1 MTKAFQMA
9 LHFVVLFLLFFGF
22 NFYGINTRYVATVLL
37 AILLVITPGSLNI
50 FIRVFKSIENK
61 KILGSMVLYTII
73 TTLITYFH
81 QESDLNLAI
90 GVSRLL
96 IFYIDCLM
104 LWCLLPKEHTD
115 ASIKLLIGIFIA
127 QSLIIIAAFLSP
139 NILNIVRQFQY
150 EDIMAIA
157 DSYLDYG
164 TFRGLALSGEQ
175 FHGLTVS
182 FGFVSLFTMKE
193 YLDTRDAKWV
203 LVFLL
208 LFAANM
214 YVGRTGFIGF
224 ILAVVYL
231 LWSGHISL
239 KLVVKIIVVSC
250 LIGITLYSIMPA
262 NIKSTIDDSVFRYAF
277 QLFYN
282 YQETGR
288 WETSTTDR
296 VAEMWQEDFSI
307 STFVLGD
314 GLFVNSDG
322 TYYRHV
328 DVGYLRQLF
337 YGGVFFVIYSVV
349 MVWKML
355 VGYTKRFHMGQYKF
369 EITVFVFLM
378 IVHTKGLDI
387 MGAIEPM
394 LVVFIYYIHKYIATK
409 KIFLKY
415 A

>member
-9 LHFVVLFLLFFGF
+9 VHFIVLFLLFFGF
-22 NFYGINTRYVATVLL
+22 NFYGINTRYVATALLVLL
-37 AILLVITPGSLNI
+37 LVMTPGSFNK
-50 FIRVFKSIENK
+50 FIRVFKSVGNK

-73 TTLITYFH
+73 TTIITYIH

-96 IFYIDCLM
+96 VFYVDCLM

-150 EDIMAIA
+150 EDIMEIT
-157 DSYLDYG
+157 DRYLDYG

-214 YVGRTGFIGF
+214 YVGRIGFIGF

-288 WETSTTDR
+288 WETSSTDR

-314 GLFVNSDG
+314 GLFANSDG

-328 DVGYLRQLF
+328 DVGYLRHLF
-337 YGGVFFVIYSVV
+337 YGGFFFVIYSIFI
-349 MVWKML
+349 VWRML
-355 VGYTKRFHMGQYKF
+355 IGYTRRFSFKKYRF
-369 EITVFVFLM
+369 ELIILLFLL
-378 IVHTKGLDI
+378 IVHTKGLDF
-387 MGAIEPM
+387 MSAVEPM
-394 LVVFIYYIHKYIATK
+394 LIVFIYFIHKYIAPSK
-409 KIFLKY
+409 FLVKN